1 MGKKSTP
8 PPPDY
13 AAAAEKTGASNQAA
27 QTAADWTNRPT
38 INTPW
43 GTQSWKAGAGIDPST
58 GRRVTNWT
66 QNTTLAPA
74 QQAALNSQ
82 QAVDLGKSQL
92 AEGSIGRMQDAYSQ
106 PFNWDNMQ
114 AMGQAAPGGG
124 LMAGNLQPSQQL
136 NAQHLAQGPQTQAG
150 NLDPSNFQTQGAGQ
164 GMMSGLSAGGD
175 MGRQRIE
182 QGYMDRLRPEQER
195 QQAGLETKLQNM
207 GLTRGS
213 EGWNREMQRQ
223 GDQNSRQQFD
233 AMDKAGAEQTRQFN
247 MALQGGQFQNA
258 AQAQGFG
265 QNMSQNAQNF
275 GQQAQAGQQ
284 NYAQQAEANT
294 DNFNRAATAGAQ
306 NFGQQQQAGT
316 YNFGQQA
323 QAGAQNFS
331 QQQGAQNQNY
341 NQQMQTA
348 NYQNQLRQQQI
359 SEQQMQRAMPLNEMN
374 AILTG
379 AQVGMPTMP
388 GFNASKSAGGV
399 DYSGAAQ
406 NQYSAAMDS
415 YNAKAQQAQG
425 MMSGLGGLA
434 STAMMFSDRRLKSNI
449 VKVDDHPIGVA
460 VYEYDIFGRRE
471 RGVMAQELMLVAPER
486 VNTHPSGFLM
496 VDYRGM

>member
-1 MGKKSTP
+1 
-8 PPPDY
+8 
-13 AAAAEKTGASNQAA
+13 
-27 QTAADWTNRPT
+27 
-38 INTPW
+38 
-43 GTQSWKAGAGIDPST
+43 
-58 GRRVTNWT
+58 
-66 QNTTLAPA
+66 
-74 QQAALNSQ
+74 
-82 QAVDLGKSQL
+82 
-92 AEGSIGRMQDAYSQ
+92 MQDSYSQ
-106 PFNWDNMQ
+106 PFNWSNMQ

-136 NAQHLAQGPQTQAG
+136 NAQYLGQGPQTQAG
-150 NLDPSNFQTQGAGQ
+150 SLQPGQQIQAGNLDPSKTQTSGAGQ
-164 GMMSGLSAGGD
+164 GMMSGLSGFGAVPDAGGD

-195 QQAGLETKLQNM
+195 SQAGLETKLANM

-213 EGWNREMQRQ
+213 EGWNRELQRQ

-233 AMDKAGAEQTRQFN
+233 AMDRAGAEQTRQFN
-247 MALQGGQFQNA
+247 MALQGQGQQFGQALQGGQFQNS
-258 AQAQGFG
+258 AQAQAFG
-265 QNMSQNAQNF
+265 QGMSQNAQNF
-275 GQQAQAGQQ
+275 GQQAQAGAQNFGQQAQASQQNFGQQQQAGQQ
-284 NYAQQAEANT
+284 NYAQQAGANT
-294 DNFNRAATAGAQ
+294 DNFNRAAQAGAQ
-306 NFGQQQQAGT
+306 NFGQQATAGN
-316 YNFGQQA
+316 YNFGQQQ

-331 QQQGAQNQNY
+331 QQQAAQNQNY

-359 SEQQMQRAMPLNEMN
+359 AEQQMQRAMPLNEMN

-449 VKVDDHPIGVA
+449 VKVGEHPIGVA

-486 VNTHPSGFLM
+486 VNTHSSGFLM